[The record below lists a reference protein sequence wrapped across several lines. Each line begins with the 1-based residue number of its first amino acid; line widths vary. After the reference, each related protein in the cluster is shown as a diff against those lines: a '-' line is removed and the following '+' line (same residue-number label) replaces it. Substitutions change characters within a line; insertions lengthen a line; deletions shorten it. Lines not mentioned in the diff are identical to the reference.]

1 MNTNSSETKT
11 KTKLKEINREIDKV
25 DELISKFNEEKS
37 LLQIEKEIN
46 SSDL

>member
-37 LLQIEKEIN
+37 LLKIEKEIN
-46 SSDL
+46 SSDI